1 MIVDQKQTQSIPN
14 PRLRQAGSEAGV
26 AAHGVKPAA
35 TETATACDETDGTAA
50 STSWSRVFPG
60 L

>member
-14 PRLRQAGSEAGV
+14 PRLRQAGSEASV

-35 TETATACDETDGTAA
+35 TETVACDETDGTAA